1 MTNSSGLKAPLTMD
15 SKRLEYQSDNYEPF
29 NRAVLAEIARQNQLT
44 DSLRSQVELNKSLV
58 LLRWASIA
66 ALLIIS
72 VSFALWLLKDKPAF
86 SSGSMPL
93 SSSILNVKKTAG
105 AIQQNT
111 PQSGAFIKTNFT
123 VFETMTTDTGRQVV
137 TGRIYTPDNL
147 ETPARQY
154 CYLSV
159 EMDNESPVNPGNDQ
173 DILMRTLANKQD
185 GKVDFIAKDKALV
198 DLSKTYCRFI

>member
-1 MTNSSGLKAPLTMD
+1 MD

-44 DSLRSQVELNKSLV
+44 DSLRSQVDLNKSLV
-58 LLRWASIA
+58 FLRWAGIA

-72 VSFALWLLKDKPAF
+72 ISFALWLLKDKPAS
-86 SSGSMPL
+86 SSGSIPL
-93 SSSILNVKKTAG
+93 STSILDVKQTASV
-105 AIQQNT
+105 IKQNT
-111 PQSGAFIKTNFT
+111 PQSESFIKTNFT

-147 ETPARQY
+147 DTPARQY

-159 EMDNESPVNPGNDQ
+159 EIDNESPISPGNDQ
-173 DILMRTLANKQD
+173 DTLMRTLANKQD
-185 GKVDFIAKDKALV
+185 GKVDLVTKDKDLV
-198 DLSKTYCRFI
+198 NLSKSYCRFI

>member
-1 MTNSSGLKAPLTMD
+1 MD

-44 DSLRSQVELNKSLV
+44 DSLRSQVDLNKSLV
-58 LLRWASIA
+58 FLRWAGIA

-72 VSFALWLLKDKPAF
+72 ISFALWLLKDKPAS

-93 SSSILNVKKTAG
+93 STSILDVKQTASV
-105 AIQQNT
+105 IKQNT
-111 PQSGAFIKTNFT
+111 PQSESFIKTNFT

-137 TGRIYTPDNL
+137 TGRIYTPDKL
-147 ETPARQY
+147 DTPARQY

-159 EMDNESPVNPGNDQ
+159 EIDNESPISLGNDQ
-173 DILMRTLANKQD
+173 DTLMRTLANKQD
-185 GKVDFIAKDKALV
+185 GKVDLFTKDKDLV
-198 DLSKTYCRFI
+198 NLSKSYCRFI